1 MSCTKVGLFKV
12 SILFETLY
20 FTLNIKVEY
29 EQQAKL
35 LINTC
40 TCIFLV
46 L

>member
-1 MSCTKVGLFKV
+1 MSSLGVGLVKV

-29 EQQAKL
+29 ERQAKL
-35 LINTC
+35 LIIIC